1 MIPEGERPLD
11 FKDYY
16 ETLGV
21 KKDASQEEIQKA
33 YRKLAR
39 KYHPDVNKD
48 AAAEARFKEIGEA
61 NEVLK
66 DPEKRK
72 KYDQFGSAWKNA
84 QATGAPPP
92 GWEGFDFNQFRGG
105 GGGFDFGGG
114 GGEGFSSFFDML
126 FGGGAPGMGGGRR
139 RGGFPGFDQPG
150 SDAEA
155 PLAITLEEAVHGGQ
169 RELALSDGSGQRK
182 NLSVRIPAGV
192 RAGQKIRLAG
202 RGNPGMGSGAA
213 GDLFL
218 KIEIQPHPRFRVDG
232 ADLLAHLPVA
242 PWEAALG
249 ADAEVETLDG
259 PVRVK
264 VPAGSSSGRKIRL
277 RGRGLPRAGGEKGDL
292 LAEIRIVVSDAL
304 TDRERELYEELAK
317 LQQDKDEAR

>member
-1 MIPEGERPLD
+1 LD

-21 KKDASQEEIQKA
+21 KKDASQDEIQKA

-39 KYHPDVNKD
+39 KFHPDVNKD
-48 AAAEARFKEIGEA
+48 AAAETRFKEIGEA

-72 KYDQFGSAWKNA
+72 KYDQFGSAWKNV
-84 QATGAPPP
+84 QATGTPPP
-92 GWEGFDFNQFRGG
+92 GWEGFDFNFGG
-105 GGGFDFGGG
+105 GGGPSGGF

-126 FGGGAPGMGGGRR
+126 FGGGAGGMGGPGGGRR
-139 RGGFPGFDQPG
+139 RAARGGFPGGFEQQGADV
-150 SDAEA
+150 EA
-155 PLAITLEEAVHGGQ
+155 PLAISLEEAVHGGQ
-169 RELALSDGSGQRK
+169 RELALTDGSGQRK

-202 RGNPGMGSGAA
+202 RGNPGLGSGAA
-213 GDLFL
+213 GDLLL
-218 KIEIQPHPRFRVDG
+218 KIEIQPHSRFRVDG
-232 ADLLAHLPVA
+232 ADLLTHLPVA

-259 PVRVK
+259 RVRVK

-292 LAEIRIVVSDAL
+292 LAEIRVMVPDTLS
-304 TDRERELYEELAK
+304 DRERELYEELAE
-317 LQQDKDEAR
+317 LQREKNEAR